1 MTNIELINLF
11 YFFNVIFLILYTF
24 FFLRYKQKINHYFVH
39 LVNFFILSEA
49 ITIEYSI
56 LDELIIIF
64 YFFIFLINIKKFNIN
79 KIKLF
84 IRNNNY
90 IILISI
96 LLIVYFSLNI
106 LFEVYQSKD
115 FRLLRFIV
123 VYFSLAMLFIISY
136 NNTNKNLLNINNYQ
150 IIFFLSGSLLLFL
163 IVQGLVSEIFFY
175 NGKII
180 TQGYS
185 WPGTARTSILIPI
198 FIISAY
204 KVSLSQKKPL
214 KIFLPCVIFSITWC
228 MYYDT
233 KTGLLLSIATLIYVC
248 LNINLKKILILLFI
262 LILTYLANLI
272 HSHRDGIFN
281 KSINLIELVTGNLK
295 HNFGAYIFE
304 NSKEKSQR
312 EQVENNI
319 INKNNQTNF
328 LKFKINVSP
337 RIAQYIAL
345 QNYLNE
351 SSISKILFGNGYYSH
366 KTIMVPYIKEI
377 YTNFEINKNNSAYI
391 DLTRI
396 DDQDIKIFRTTSV
409 IALIIDVG
417 IIGILILILTIFLS
431 LIKNVLNQ
439 KSISQ
444 LIIIFPIIFLF
455 FIINISDSLLIF
467 SLLYYQRLF
476 KI

>member
-1 MTNIELINLF
+1 MTNVELINLF
-11 YFFNVIFLILYTF
+11 YFFNVIFLLLYTF
-24 FFLRYKQKINHYFVH
+24 FFLRYKKKINHYFVH

-56 LDELIIIF
+56 LDELIIIV

-79 KIKLF
+79 KIKFF
-84 IRNNNY
+84 IKNNNLV
-90 IILISI
+90 IFISI

-106 LFEVYQSKD
+106 FFEVYQSKD
-115 FRLLRFIV
+115 FRLLRFIL
-123 VYFSLAMLFIISY
+123 VYFSLAMLFAISFY
-136 NNTNKNLLNINNYQ
+136 NTNKNLLKINNYL

-163 IVQGLVSEIFFY
+163 FVQGLVSEIFFY

-180 TQGYS
+180 SQGYS

-198 FIISAY
+198 FIICAH
-204 KVSLSQKKPL
+204 KVSLTL
-214 KIFLPCVIFSITWC
+214 KRPNILFLTCVIFSITWC

-233 KTGLLLSIATLIYVC
+233 RTGLILSLSTLTYIS
-248 LNINLKKILILLFI
+248 LSMNLKKILILLFF
-262 LILTYLANLI
+262 LIITYLTNLI
-272 HSHRDGIFN
+272 HAHQDRLFDKN
-281 KSINLIELVTGNLK
+281 INIIELVTGNIK
-295 HNFGAYIFE
+295 HNTGAYIFE
-304 NSKEKSQR
+304 NSRQKSQR
-312 EQVENNI
+312 EEVENSSI
-319 INKNNQTNF
+319 LKNNQINF
-328 LKFKINVSP
+328 LNFKINVTA
-337 RIAQYIAL
+337 RIAQYVAL

-351 SSISKILFGNGYYSH
+351 SSFSEILFGNGYYSH

-377 YTNFEINKNNSAYI
+377 YKNFGINKNDSTYA

-396 DDQDIKIFRTTSV
+396 DNQNIKIFRTTSA

-417 IIGILILILTIFLS
+417 IIGILILILTIFLP
-431 LIKNVLNQ
+431 LITNVLSQ
-439 KSISQ
+439 KSINQ
-444 LIIIFPIIFLF
+444 LIIIFPIFFLF

>member
-11 YFFNVIFLILYTF
+11 YFFNVIFILLYTF
-24 FFLRYKQKINHYFVH
+24 FFLRYKQKINHFFVH

-56 LDELIIIF
+56 LDELIIIV
-64 YFFIFLINIKKFNIN
+64 YFFIFLINFKKFNIS
-79 KIKLF
+79 KIKFF
-84 IRNNNY
+84 IKNNNF
-90 IILISI
+90 IIFISI

-123 VYFSLAMLFIISY
+123 VYFSLAMLFAISFY
-136 NNTNKNLLNINNYQ
+136 NPNKNLLKINNYQ

-163 IVQGLVSEIFFY
+163 FVQGLVSEIFFY

-180 TQGYS
+180 SQGYS

-198 FIISAY
+198 FIICAH
-204 KVSLSQKKPL
+204 KVSLPL
-214 KIFLPCVIFSITWC
+214 KRPNILFLPCVIFSITWC

-233 KTGLLLSIATLIYVC
+233 RTGLMLILATLIY
-248 LNINLKKILILLFI
+248 LFLSMNLKKILILLFL
-262 LILTYLANLI
+262 LIITYLTNLI
-272 HSHRDGIFN
+272 HAHRDGIFDKN
-281 KSINLIELVTGNLK
+281 INITELVIGNIK
-295 HNFGAYIFE
+295 HNTGAYIFE
-304 NSKEKSQR
+304 NSRQKSQR
-312 EQVENNI
+312 EQVENSSI
-319 INKNNQTNF
+319 LKNNQINF
-328 LKFKINVSP
+328 LNFKINVTA
-337 RIAQYIAL
+337 RIAQYVAL
-345 QNYLNE
+345 QNYLSE
-351 SSISKILFGNGYYSH
+351 SSFLEILFGSGYYSH

-377 YTNFEINKNNSAYI
+377 YTNFEINKNNSAHAY
-391 DLTRI
+391 LTRI
-396 DDQDIKIFRTTSV
+396 DDQDIKIFRTTSA

-417 IIGILILILTIFLS
+417 IIGILILILTIFLP
-431 LIKNVLNQ
+431 LITNVLSQ
-439 KSISQ
+439 KSINQ
-444 LIIIFPIIFLF
+444 LIIIFPIFFLF